1 MSFGI
6 GCFVATV
13 LCLLSALHVY
23 WALGGRGSF
32 AAAIP
37 EVSGR
42 RALTP
47 GPFMT
52 LGVALALLLAALIVA
67 TRVGLWNAPPLPT
80 LLARWGTWTVAA
92 VFLARAIGDF
102 RLFGFAKRVRGTR
115 FARWDTRLYSPLCA
129 ALGLAMLWIAMR

>member
-1 MSFGI
+1 MSVGI
-6 GCFVATV
+6 GCVIATV
-13 LCLLSALHVY
+13 LCLLSAIHVY
-23 WALGGRGSF
+23 LALGRRGSF

-42 RALTP
+42 PALRP
-47 GPFMT
+47 SPFT
-52 LGVALALLLAALIVA
+52 TFGVALALLLAAVIVA
-67 TRVGLWNAPPLPT
+67 TRAGLWNVPPVPA

-102 RLFGFAKRVRGTR
+102 RLIGFAKRVRGTR

-129 ALGLAMLWIAMR
+129 ALGLAMLWIATR

>member
-6 GCFVATV
+6 GCVVATV
-13 LCLLSALHVY
+13 LGLLSALHVY

-42 RALTP
+42 PALTP
-47 GPFMT
+47 SPLAT

-67 TRVGLWNAPPLPT
+67 TRAGLWNAPPLPAP
-80 LLARWGTWTVAA
+80 LVRWGTWTLAA